1 MLHPQ
6 MGPIPVLASHLRLGV
21 SQALA
26 PAPLLGEH
34 TDSILQELGLDE
46 EAISACYVEGA
57 LF

>member
-1 MLHPQ
+1 